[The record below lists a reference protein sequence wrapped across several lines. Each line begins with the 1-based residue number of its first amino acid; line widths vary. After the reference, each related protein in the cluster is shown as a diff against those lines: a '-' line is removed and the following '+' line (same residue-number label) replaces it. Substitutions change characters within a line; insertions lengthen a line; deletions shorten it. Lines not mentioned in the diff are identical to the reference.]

1 MLAVI
6 TKVAIVLAEE
16 GGEVV
21 EEATNPI
28 LPDPVE
34 ILWGLGS
41 FVVLFLFMRFVGYP
55 RVVKNMDAR
64 TEKIRGD
71 EAAADQA
78 GAEAQ
83 TVMADYQD
91 SLADARHQAS
101 QIIDEARA
109 QADQHRAQL
118 MAQAQGEIATMRH
131 EATEEI
137 SAAKDRAI
145 ADLRGEVGRLAV
157 GAAGSV
163 VQRDLDPAAEMA
175 TIEEYVNQA
184 NADRR

>member
-6 TKVAIVLAEE
+6 TEVAIVLAEE
-16 GGEVV
+16 GGEVA

-28 LPDPVE
+28 LPDVVE
-34 ILWGLGS
+34 MVWGFGV
-41 FVVLFLFMRFVGYP
+41 FAVLFLFLKYVGYP
-55 RVVKNMDAR
+55 RVVKGMDAR

-83 TVMADYQD
+83 TVTADYQD
-91 SLADARHQAS
+91 SLADARHEAS

-118 MAQAQGEIATMRH
+118 MAQAQGEIAAMRQ

-137 SAAKDRAI
+137 SAAKERAI

-157 GAAGSV
+157 DAAGSV